1 MPSLVS
7 QKYHLL
13 QLSNE
18 STFDL
23 ILLTRRCKAD
33 QVVNAD
39 RRMNKLEFHIG
50 EGVRMFWLLFHPLF
64 PISSVLSCLFVYIF
78 GKAAAA
84 AASK

>member
-18 STFDL
+18 SPFDN
-23 ILLTRRCKAD
+23 ISLTRRCKTD

-64 PISSVLSCLFVYIF
+64 PISSSVLSCLFVYIF

-84 AASK
+84 ASK

>member
-1 MPSLVS
+1 MPLSRVS
-7 QKYHLL
+7 KVP
-13 QLSNE
+13 S
-18 STFDL
+18 SPTFKRKPKCDKV
-23 ILLTRRCKAD
+23 LLTWRCKTD

-78 GKAAAA
+78 GKAA
-84 AASK
+84 SK

>member
-1 MPSLVS
+1 MPSLLS

-18 STFDL
+18 SPFDN
-23 ILLTRRCKAD
+23 ISLTRRCKTD

-84 AASK
+84 ASK

>member
-64 PISSVLSCLFVYIF
+64 PISSSVLSCLFVYIF

-84 AASK
+84 ASK